1 MNTEDWG
8 QDPDENTF
16 ADVLNGFT
24 LNGGSGGG
32 GRGRRGRR
40 EPEGRH
46 AEQEP
51 AAPEPAAPVQHEAA
65 FEQDESSAAIVRAY
79 AWTGG
84 RTRSEVPL
92 QIETLVSTS
101 EHGATT
107 TEPLQAE
114 YRAIA
119 ELCSQTRSVAEIAA
133 LLSIPLGVSK
143 VLVGDM
149 ASLGLVFVHAVDNSG
164 DGVPNLGLMERVL
177 SGLRRL

>member
-8 QDPDENTF
+8 ESPAESTF

-24 LNGGSGGG
+24 LGG
-32 GRGRRGRR
+32 GRGRRGRS
-40 EPEGRH
+40 EQQGRH
-46 AEQEP
+46 AEPPIAQPEQERP
-51 AAPEPAAPVQHEAA
+51 QVEAEP
-65 FEQDESSAAIVRAY
+65 DDSSAAIVRAY

-101 EHGATT
+101 EQGATT

-119 ELCSQTRSVAEIAA
+119 DLCAQTRSVAEIAA
-133 LLSIPLGVSK
+133 MLSIPLGVSK

-149 ASLGLVFVHAVDNSG
+149 ASLGLVFVHLPDNSA
-164 DGVPNLGLMERVL
+164 DGMPNLGLMERVL

>member
-1 MNTEDWG
+1 MSSEDWG
-8 QDPDENTF
+8 EDPAESTF

-24 LNGGSGGG
+24 LNGG
-32 GRGRRGRR
+32 RARRGRA

-51 AAPEPAAPVQHEAA
+51 SAPAPSAVPQAAG
-65 FEQDESSAAIVRAY
+65 EQDEQAAIVRAY

-101 EHGATT
+101 ELGSTT
-107 TEPLQAE
+107 AEPLQAE

-119 ELCSQTRSVAEIAA
+119 DLCAQTRSVAEIAA

-149 ASLGLVFVHAVDNSG
+149 ASLGLVFVHATDNSG

>member
-1 MNTEDWG
+1 MSTEDWG
-8 QDPDENTF
+8 EDPAESTF

-24 LNGGSGGG
+24 LSGGSG
-32 GRGRRGRR
+32 RSRRGR
-40 EPEGRH
+40 PERDGRH
-46 AEQEP
+46 VEQQP
-51 AAPEPAAPVQHEAA
+51 AAPEPPPDQQAA
-65 FEQDESSAAIVRAY
+65 EQEESSAAIVRAY

-101 EHGATT
+101 EHGSTT
-107 TEPLQAE
+107 SEPLQAE

-119 ELCSQTRSVAEIAA
+119 DLCAQTRSVAEIAA

-149 ASLGLVFVHAVDNSG
+149 ASLGLVFVHAADSTG

>member
-1 MNTEDWG
+1 MSTEDWG
-8 QDPDENTF
+8 EDPAESTF

-24 LNGGSGGG
+24 LNGG
-32 GRGRRGRR
+32 GRDRRRR
-40 EPEGRH
+40 KEPEGRH
-46 AEQEP
+46 AEPERTPAEP
-51 AAPEPAAPVQHEAA
+51 APALPAAAEP
-65 FEQDESSAAIVRAY
+65 DESSAAIVRAY

-101 EHGATT
+101 DHGSTT

-119 ELCSQTRSVAEIAA
+119 ELCAQTRSVAEIAA

-149 ASLGLVFVHAVDNSG
+149 ASLGLVFVHAADSSG

>member
-1 MNTEDWG
+1 MSTEDWG
-8 QDPDENTF
+8 EDPAESTF

-24 LNGGSGGG
+24 LNGG
-32 GRGRRGRR
+32 GRGRRGRK
-40 EPEGRH
+40 EPDGRH
-46 AEQEP
+46 AE
-51 AAPEPAAPVQHEAA
+51 PEPAAAEPVFAPPPAA
-65 FEQDESSAAIVRAY
+65 EPEDSSAAIVRAY

-101 EHGATT
+101 EHGGTT
-107 TEPLQAE
+107 TEPMQAE

-119 ELCSQTRSVAEIAA
+119 ELCLQTRSVAEIAA

-149 ASLGLVFVHAVDNSG
+149 ASLGLVFVHAADTGG
-164 DGVPNLGLMERVL
+164 DGAPNLGLMERVL

>member
-1 MNTEDWG
+1 MSTEDWG
-8 QDPDENTF
+8 EDPAESTF

-24 LNGGSGGG
+24 LNGGAT
-32 GRGRRGRR
+32 RDRRRR
-40 EPEGRH
+40 KEPDGRH
-46 AEQEP
+46 AEHERPAVESAHARPAEAEP
-51 AAPEPAAPVQHEAA
+51 
-65 FEQDESSAAIVRAY
+65 DESSAAAVRAY

-101 EHGATT
+101 DTAVP

-119 ELCSQTRSVAEIAA
+119 ELCAQTRSVAEIAA

-149 ASLGLVFVHAVDNSG
+149 ASLGLVFVHAADTTG

>member
-8 QDPDENTF
+8 EDPAESTF

-24 LNGGSGGG
+24 LNGGSGG
-32 GRGRRGRR
+32 RRRGRQ
-40 EPEGRH
+40 EPDGRH
-46 AEQEP
+46 TEPARPAEQPPP
-51 AAPEPAAPVQHEAA
+51 ALPADA
-65 FEQDESSAAIVRAY
+65 EQDESSAAIVRAY

-101 EHGATT
+101 EHGSTT

-119 ELCSQTRSVAEIAA
+119 ELCAQTRSVAEIAA

-149 ASLGLVFVHAVDNSG
+149 AGLGLVFVHAADAAG
-164 DGVPNLGLMERVL
+164 DGAPNLGLMERVL

>member
-1 MNTEDWG
+1 MSTEDWG
-8 QDPDENTF
+8 EDPAESTF

-24 LNGGSGGG
+24 LSGGG
-32 GRGRRGRR
+32 GRGRRGRKDVD
-40 EPEGRH
+40 GRH
-46 AEQEP
+46 AEQDSPTPEPVERP
-51 AAPEPAAPVQHEAA
+51 AAA
-65 FEQDESSAAIVRAY
+65 EQDESSAAIVRAY

-101 EHGATT
+101 DHGSTT
-107 TEPLQAE
+107 TEPMQAE

-149 ASLGLVFVHAVDNSG
+149 ASLGLVFVHAADNAG

>member
-1 MNTEDWG
+1 MSTEDWG
-8 QDPDENTF
+8 DDPAESTF

-24 LNGGSGGG
+24 LSGGG
-32 GRGRRGRR
+32 KTRRGR
-40 EPEGRH
+40 PDHDGRH
-46 AEQEP
+46 AEPEQS
-51 AAPEPAAPVQHEAA
+51 APEPMPAQQVPPDP
-65 FEQDESSAAIVRAY
+65 DESSAAIVRAY

-101 EHGATT
+101 DHGGTT
-107 TEPLQAE
+107 GEPMQAE

-119 ELCSQTRSVAEIAA
+119 DLCKQTRSVAEIAA

-149 ASLGLVFVHAVDNSG
+149 ASLGLVFVHAADNSG

>member
-8 QDPDENTF
+8 EDPAESTF

-24 LNGGSGGG
+24 LNGGG
-32 GRGRRGRR
+32 GRDRRRR
-40 EPEGRH
+40 KEPDGRH
-46 AEQEP
+46 SEAEQPAERPAPALPP
-51 AAPEPAAPVQHEAA
+51 AAD
-65 FEQDESSAAIVRAY
+65 QDESSAAIVRAY

-101 EHGATT
+101 EQGSVTS
-107 TEPLQAE
+107 EPMQAE

-119 ELCSQTRSVAEIAA
+119 ELCAQTRSVAEIAA

-149 ASLGLVFVHAVDNSG
+149 AGLGLVFVHAADAAG

>member
-1 MNTEDWG
+1 MSSEDWG
-8 QDPDENTF
+8 QDPAESTF

-24 LNGGSGGG
+24 LSGGRG
-32 GRGRRGRR
+32 GRRGRA

-46 AEQEP
+46 AEHEP
-51 AAPEPAAPVQHEAA
+51 AAPEPAAAPPVAEP
-65 FEQDESSAAIVRAY
+65 DESAAIVRAY

-101 EHGATT
+101 DHGSTT
-107 TEPLQAE
+107 TEPMQAE

-119 ELCSQTRSVAEIAA
+119 DLCRQTRSVAEIAA
-133 LLSIPLGVSK
+133 LLAIPLGVSK

-149 ASLGLVFVHAVDNSG
+149 AGLGLVYVHAADNAG

>member
-1 MNTEDWG
+1 MSTEDWG
-8 QDPDENTF
+8 EDPTESTF

-24 LNGGSGGG
+24 LNGG
-32 GRGRRGRR
+32 GRTRRGR
-40 EPEGRH
+40 
-46 AEQEP
+46 AEQDDRPVEP
-51 AAPEPAAPVQHEAA
+51 PTAAPEPLPARPADVD
-65 FEQDESSAAIVRAY
+65 QDESAAAVVRAY

-101 EHGATT
+101 ELGNST

-119 ELCSQTRSVAEIAA
+119 DLCAQTRSVAEIAA

-149 ASLGLVFVHAVDNSG
+149 ASLGLVFVHAADIAG

>member
-1 MNTEDWG
+1 MSSEDWG
-8 QDPDENTF
+8 DGPAESTF

-24 LNGGSGGG
+24 LSGGG
-32 GRGRRGRR
+32 RSRRGRG
-40 EPEGRH
+40 EPDGRH
-46 AEQEP
+46 AEPQP
-51 AAPEPAAPVQHEAA
+51 AAPEPVAPAPAADP
-65 FEQDESSAAIVRAY
+65 DESSAAIVRAY

-101 EHGATT
+101 EHGGSTG
-107 TEPLQAE
+107 EPMQAE

-119 ELCSQTRSVAEIAA
+119 DLCVQTRSVAEIAA

-149 ASLGLVFVHAVDNSG
+149 ASLGLVFVHAADNAG

>member
-1 MNTEDWG
+1 MSTEDWG
-8 QDPDENTF
+8 EDPAESTF

-24 LNGGSGGG
+24 LNGGS
-32 GRGRRGRR
+32 RGRRGRGER
-40 EPEGRH
+40 DGRHVEPE
-46 AEQEP
+46 Q
-51 AAPEPAAPVQHEAA
+51 AAPEPAPLPPSAVDP
-65 FEQDESSAAIVRAY
+65 DESSAAIVRAY

-101 EHGATT
+101 ELGGAAA
-107 TEPLQAE
+107 EPMQAE

-119 ELCSQTRSVAEIAA
+119 DLCVQTRSVAEIAA

-149 ASLGLVFVHAVDNSG
+149 AGLGLVFVHAADTAG

>member
-1 MNTEDWG
+1 MNSEDWG
-8 QDPDENTF
+8 EDPAESTF

-24 LNGGSGGG
+24 LSGGSG
-32 GRGRRGRR
+32 RDRRRRR
-40 EPEGRH
+40 EPDGRH
-46 AEQEP
+46 AEQEQ
-51 AAPEPAAPVQHEAA
+51 AAAEPAPAQHVDAD
-65 FEQDESSAAIVRAY
+65 QDESSAAAVRAY

-101 EHGATT
+101 DQGSVPSESM
-107 TEPLQAE
+107 QAE

-119 ELCSQTRSVAEIAA
+119 GLCAQTRSVAEIAA

-149 ASLGLVFVHAVDNSG
+149 ASLGLVFVHAADTAG

>member
-1 MNTEDWG
+1 MSSEDWG
-8 QDPDENTF
+8 EDPAESTF

-24 LNGGSGGG
+24 LNGGSG
-32 GRGRRGRR
+32 RTRRGRG
-40 EPEGRH
+40 EPDGRH
-46 AEQEP
+46 AEPPP
-51 AAPEPAAPVQHEAA
+51 AAPEPAALPPAA
-65 FEQDESSAAIVRAY
+65 VDPDESSAAIVRAY

-101 EHGATT
+101 EHGTST
-107 TEPLQAE
+107 GEPMQAE

-119 ELCSQTRSVAEIAA
+119 DLCAQTRSVAEIAA

-149 ASLGLVFVHAVDNSG
+149 ASLGLVFVHAADNSG

>member
-1 MNTEDWG
+1 MSTEDWG
-8 QDPDENTF
+8 EGPAESTF

-24 LNGGSGGG
+24 LSG
-32 GRGRRGRR
+32 GRGRRGRS
-40 EPEGRH
+40 EQQGRH
-46 AEQEP
+46 AEQ
-51 AAPEPAAPVQHEAA
+51 PVAHQREQQQPQVEAEHEDA
-65 FEQDESSAAIVRAY
+65 SAAIVRAY

-101 EHGATT
+101 EQGTTT
-107 TEPLQAE
+107 TEPMQVE

-119 ELCSQTRSVAEIAA
+119 DLCAQTRSVAEIAA

-149 ASLGLVFVHAVDNSG
+149 ASLGLVFVHVADDAG